1 MRNKDIYNN
10 IDDFLNKL
18 PENFS
23 ILEEQIDVET
33 QIEYFDF
40 IQKNRIN
47 NSESEDIT
55 ELFLQLESKDND
67 DNDKKKALV
76 SLASIE
82 DVKAFRILESFQ
94 KEAPKNLENWA
105 TLALQESRI
114 LIENF
119 LLEKEGTQVFI
130 SSGMGGKGNKL
141 RYFVAGFLEKNQFF
155 SENTQKLIKEEFK
168 FYFDEQKAEIEEITF
183 NDEFILLSVLI
194 PIKVNV
200 KNLLETTIKSC
211 KQLGANLNEHFLVT
225 NVKKLEIE
233 EIRKIMTNNKN
244 TDEIQFPE

>member
-1 MRNKDIYNN
+1 MENKDIYNN

-18 PENFS
+18 PKNFS

-40 IQKNRIN
+40 VQKNRLKKFN
-47 NSESEDIT
+47 AKDIT
-55 ELFLQLESKDND
+55 NLFLQLDANESSEEE
-67 DNDKKKALV
+67 KKIALI

-82 DVKAFRILESFQ
+82 DVKAFRILEEFQ
-94 KEAPKNLENWA
+94 KTASEELKNWA

-119 LLEKEGTQVFI
+119 LLEEESTPVFI

-141 RYFVAGFLEKNQFF
+141 RYFVAGYLENNQTF
-155 SENTQKLIKEEFK
+155 NKGLKKLIEEEFK
-168 FYFDEQKAEIEEITF
+168 FHFNEQESEIEEFIF
-183 NDEFILLSVLI
+183 NEEFILLTVLI

-200 KNLLETTIKSC
+200 KILLETTIKSC
-211 KQLGANLNEHFLVT
+211 KALGIQLNEHFLVT
-225 NVKKLEIE
+225 NVKKIGIE
-233 EIRKIMTNNKN
+233 EIRKMMKKNKD
-244 TDEIQFPE
+244 TDELSNF